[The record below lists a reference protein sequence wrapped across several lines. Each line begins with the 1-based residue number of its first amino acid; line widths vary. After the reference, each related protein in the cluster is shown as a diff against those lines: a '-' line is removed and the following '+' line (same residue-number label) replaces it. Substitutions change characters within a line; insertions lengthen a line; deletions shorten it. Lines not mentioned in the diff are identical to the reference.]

1 MATLSNTAEANLMA
15 FGQHGCAFIDDDDDI
30 FFPPDGKVVIAIQ
43 CLSATEFDSLVAE
56 DPNRFINTIGA
67 AHNNSD
73 ITVAAAGGTATVGA
87 GFIDTTGTPDST
99 LIGKSLFRKQHASR
113 AFLAKVKSVGVNASG
128 VADASFL
135 ELDRNVTISNDE
147 VLAVTDQD
155 QGSGGHTVS
164 TANVFPEGMTIYGR
178 WRAVSLAADQNT
190 DGAILYLGPANYHP
204 E

>member
-1 MATLSNTAEANLMA
+1 
-15 FGQHGCAFIDDDDDI
+15 
-30 FFPPDGKVVIAIQ
+30 
-43 CLSATEFDSLVAE
+43 
-56 DPNRFINTIGA
+56 
-67 AHNNSD
+67 
-73 ITVAAAGGTATVGA
+73 A

-99 LIGKSLFRKQHASR
+99 LIGKSLFLKGHSSR

-128 VADASFL
+128 AADASFL
-135 ELDRNVTISNDE
+135 ELDRIVTIANDA

-178 WRAVSLAADQNT
+178 WKAVSLAEDQNT

>member
-1 MATLSNTAEANLMA
+1 MATLSNTSEANLMA

-43 CLSATEFDSLVAE
+43 CLSITEFDMLLAE
-56 DPNRFINTIGA
+56 DPNRFMNTA
-67 AHNNSD
+67 SSAHSNSD
-73 ITVAAAGGTATVGA
+73 ITVGSSGGTATVGA
-87 GFIDTTGTPDST
+87 GFIDTTGTPAST
-99 LIGKSLFRKQHASR
+99 LIGKSLFLKSSG
-113 AFLAKVKSVGVNASG
+113 AFLGKVKSVGVNASG
-128 VADASFL
+128 AADASFL
-135 ELDRNVTISNDE
+135 ELDRIVTIADDA

-178 WRAVSLAADQNT
+178 WKAVSLAADQNT